1 MSRDFR
7 LYLEDMLNATEKALR
22 YGEELT
28 SETLEDE
35 VMRFDAILF
44 NLQIIG
50 EAAKQ
55 VPDTLRREYP
65 EIEWRKI
72 AGLRDIIAHSYFGIE
87 PAIIW
92 DVLQNN
98 LPPLREQLIRIL
110 RDQA

>member
-1 MSRDFR
+1 
-7 LYLEDMLNATEKALR
+7 MLNATEKALR